1 MNYRII
7 FHTTGKVLLVEAGLL
22 ALPLLVSVLYHE
34 RCAWA
39 VLASMAAA
47 AENPSASRDGC
58 RRRRKKSKPFSPTGS
73 EFGSS
78 VRKKR
83 ARSRFLFINSTF
95 ILFALML

>member
-1 MNYRII
+1 MGLPAYAFWQALRIKTMNYRII

-47 AENPSASRDGC
+47 AVIGGLLTLLARP
-58 RRRRKKSKPFSPTGS
+58 RRH
-73 EFGSS
+73 
-78 VRKKR
+78 
-83 ARSRFLFINSTF
+83 TF
-95 ILFALML
+95 FNREGYIPPD